1 MVNIGNSWDEL
12 LAEEFKKE
20 YYLNLRRFLVHEYST
35 QTIYP
40 DMNDIFNALKT
51 TAFEDTKCVILGQDP
66 YHGPFQAHGY
76 AFSVQKGVPLPPSLR
91 NIFIELYRED
101 PAFKSYAD
109 GKKAHDGDGG
119 AGGGGGGGGGGGVLQ
134 GDLRPWAERGAL
146 LLNTCLTVRAGQ
158 AGSHRGRGWE
168 VLTDHI
174 IGLLGHREKPCVFIL
189 WGNPAKAK
197 KTLIDQ
203 SKHLVLEGVH
213 PSPLSAHRGFFGGGY
228 FVKANE
234 FLIENG
240 EEPIDWRLE

>member
-1 MVNIGNSWDEL
+1 MVNIGNSWDDI

-20 YYLNLRRFLVHEYST
+20 YYMKLRRFLAYEYGT
-35 QTIYP
+35 KVIYP

-51 TAFEDTKCVILGQDP
+51 TSYEDTKCVILGQDP
-66 YHGPFQAHGY
+66 YHGPGQAHGY

-91 NIFIELYRED
+91 NIFLELYRED
-101 PAFKSYAD
+101 RDFKIWADAKKRDYDMSRVGVHTHDYA
-109 GKKAHDGDGG
+109 GG
-119 AGGGGGGGGGGGVLQ
+119 AVH
-134 GDLRPWAERGAL
+134 GDLRTWAERGVL

-174 IGLLGHREKPCVFIL
+174 IRILGHREKPCVFIL
-189 WGNPAKAK
+189 WGNPARAK
-197 KTLIDQ
+197 KNLIDERR
-203 SKHLVLEGVH
+203 HMVIEGVH

-234 FLIENG
+234 FLRING
-240 EEPIDWRLE
+240 ETPIDWRLE